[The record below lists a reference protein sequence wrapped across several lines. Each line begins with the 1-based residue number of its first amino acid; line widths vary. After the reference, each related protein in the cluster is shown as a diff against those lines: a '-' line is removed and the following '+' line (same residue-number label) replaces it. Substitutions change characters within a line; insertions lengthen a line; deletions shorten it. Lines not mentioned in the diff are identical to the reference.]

1 MTALTQE
8 PIKKYASG
16 ISGSKAGAKALNIKP
31 IKKYMPG
38 WPEDLPPFGQR
49 KKKQC
54 SERKPG

>member
-31 IKKYMPG
+31 KK
-38 WPEDLPPFGQR
+38 
-49 KKKQC
+49 
-54 SERKPG
+54 